1 MVRHLSLVLCRT
13 SRIFISACW
22 KGAAV
27 YRPPKKAGVQTVN
40 RLVCTLMIDEYFL
53 YGSNTLYKPHEN
65 SDQPQVNGGESL
77 IPE

>member
-1 MVRHLSLVLCRT
+1 MVRHLSLVLCQD
-13 SRIFISACW
+13 SYKLSACW

-27 YRPPKKAGVQTVN
+27 FRPPKKARAQTVN

-53 YGSNTLYKPHEN
+53 YGSNALHKPHGN